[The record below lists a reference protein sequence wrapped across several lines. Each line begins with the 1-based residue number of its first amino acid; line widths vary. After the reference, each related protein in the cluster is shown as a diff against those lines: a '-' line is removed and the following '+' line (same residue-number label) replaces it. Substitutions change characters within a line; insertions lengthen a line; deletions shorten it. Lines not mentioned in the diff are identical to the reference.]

1 MLLQTFRASHE
12 HYSEKSNYTA
22 LMHCCL
28 VNLLA
33 KLVVCCPLVPDATNP
48 NKNIKVGMSKMGRRD
63 SSEVQ
68 RRLEKIMVI
77 EMMKVHFIHV
87 SNSQRINIK

>member
-1 MLLQTFRASHE
+1 MLLQTFKASHE
-12 HYSEKSNYTA
+12 HHSEKSNYIA

-48 NKNIKVGMSKMGRRD
+48 NKNMKVGRLKMGRRD

-68 RRLEKIMVI
+68 RILEKIMVV

-87 SNSQRINIK
+87 LNSQKIKIK

>member
-48 NKNIKVGMSKMGRRD
+48 NKNIKVGMSKMGRGD

-68 RRLEKIMVI
+68 KEIREDNGDRNDESS
-77 EMMKVHFIHV
+77 FYTC
-87 SNSQRINIK
+87 IKFSKNKY